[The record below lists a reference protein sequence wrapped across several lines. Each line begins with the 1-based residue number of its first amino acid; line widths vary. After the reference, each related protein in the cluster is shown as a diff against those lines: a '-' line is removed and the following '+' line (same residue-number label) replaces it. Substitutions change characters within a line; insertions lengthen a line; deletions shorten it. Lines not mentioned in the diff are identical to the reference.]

1 MRKRILSVD
10 DSSAVRQAHFD
21 LLTRA
26 GYSVSVAED
35 GRDALHKLRSFVPDL
50 ILLDIN
56 MPHLDGW
63 EFLEQAD
70 QEGRLGGVPVI
81 ILSGLPL
88 APDAAGAMADRYAC
102 FVTKKASGSEL
113 LEVIERV
120 FAGDPAPT
128 DHLDD
133 DADPA

>member
-35 GRDALHKLRSFVPDL
+35 GRDALNKLRSLIPDL

-63 EFLEQAD
+63 EFLELAHR
-70 QEGRLGGVPVI
+70 EGRLGDIPVI
-81 ILSGLPL
+81 ILSGLPP
-88 APDAAGAMADRYAC
+88 APDAAGEMAERYAC

-113 LEVIERV
+113 LEIIECV
-120 FAGDPAPT
+120 FAGDPTPT
-128 DHLDD
+128 DHLDE
-133 DADPA
+133 DAQSV